1 MRVRATSA
9 RHEHTSRFHAR
20 VRQAGPVEFDAKR
33 RERMRQVPVA
43 FLSDDMANEDARRAF
58 GGVILVHTNGRERDA

>member
-1 MRVRATSA
+1 
-9 RHEHTSRFHAR
+9 
-20 VRQAGPVEFDAKR
+20 
-33 RERMRQVPVA
+33 MRQVPVA